1 MSAVKER
8 TMSYP
13 TKKNCFISDTDDLDC
28 IEICG
33 KFALF
38 TDERLHPSDVPEG
51 MHLYHLRQTDDGRNF
66 ATLEQTVLVNHGGSV
81 LVREPIDLGKDGYIV
96 LDDNTAPNFLG
107 ETMTIQDYLA
117 GESHEYRFAMTMN

>member
-1 MSAVKER
+1 
-8 TMSYP
+8 MSYP

-38 TDERLHPSDVPEG
+38 TDERLHPSDLPEG
-51 MHLYHLRQTDDGRNF
+51 MHLYHLRQTDDGMNF
-66 ATLEQTVLVNHGGSV
+66 ATLEQNVLVNHGGSV

-96 LDDNTAPNFLG
+96 LNDDSAPNFLC
-107 ETMTIQDYLA
+107 EFMTIQDYLA
-117 GESHEYRFAMTMN
+117 GENPERGFEMTMN

>member
-1 MSAVKER
+1 
-8 TMSYP
+8 MSY
-13 TKKNCFISDTDDLDC
+13 TSKKPCTISASDEFDC

-38 TDERLHPSDVPEG
+38 TDERLHPSDLPEG
-51 MHLYHLRQTDDGRNF
+51 MHLYHLRQTDDGMNF
-66 ATLEQTVLVNHGGSV
+66 ATLEQTVFVNHGGSV

-107 ETMTIQDYLA
+107 DTMTIQDYLS
-117 GESHEYRFAMTMN
+117 GESPEYGFAMTMS